1 MQAALGT
8 APDLERLS
16 FNQMTCDPANLTEAV
31 EATARAGLKWIGV
44 WRHKIPSE
52 TNDIGEVGAYGQQ
65 IRDAGLRVSGLC
77 RGGMFPALSAEER
90 QRRLDDNFRALDEAA
105 ALETDTL
112 VMVCGGLPVGS
123 RDVDGARSMVVDGV
137 AAMVPHAKARG
148 VRIGIE
154 PLHPMYAADRSV
166 VSTLGLAND
175 MAEEIGSDV
184 VGVVIDVYHVW
195 WDPQVYREIERAR
208 GRIFGFHVCDWLV
221 PTPHMLMGRGMMGDG
236 VIEIARLRQV
246 VDAQGYE
253 GPIECEIF
261 NQAVWDT
268 PIEETIAKMKR
279 RYLEY
284 C

>member
-1 MQAALGT
+1 MPGVSRN
-8 APDLERLS
+8 APDLGLLS
-16 FNQMTCDPANLTEAV
+16 FNQMTCDPADLSQAIA
-31 EATARAGLKWIGV
+31 ATARGGLQWIGV
-44 WRHKIPSE
+44 WRHKIKDAPVE
-52 TNDIGEVGAYGQQ
+52 EYGKQ
-65 IRDAGLRVSGLC
+65 IREAGLQVSGLC
-77 RGGMFPALSAEER
+77 RGGMFPALAAEER
-90 QRRLDDNFRALDEAA
+90 QRRIDDNLRALDEAA
-105 ALETDTL
+105 ALGTDTL
-112 VMVCGGLPVGS
+112 VMVCGGVPEGS
-123 RDVDGARSMVVDGV
+123 RDLDGARSMVVDGL

-175 MAEEIGSDV
+175 MAEAVGSEQ

-195 WDPQVYREIERAR
+195 WDPQVYREIERSR

-236 VIEIARLRQV
+236 VIEIARLRQAV
-246 VDAQGYE
+246 EAQGYQ

-261 NQAVWDT
+261 NQAVWDA
-268 PIEETIAKMKR
+268 PIDDTIARMKR
-279 RYLEY
+279 TYLEW